1 MKASQDFPGGI
12 KHYFS
17 APNRRKTLIWG
28 GLGVVLLLSLGGSLL
43 APDSEDMAI
52 PTMKVKKGPITIKI
66 STSGELRAQDQVVI
80 SAVTD
85 KQILWLKPEGSWVEE
100 NDTLIV
106 FESEKYILS
115 RGEAESGVMMAKADL
130 VRAQSDIEAMQA
142 KEEAAKKNL
151 VTLPEL
157 VQKGFIQES
166 EYEEAQLTYLE
177 LKSKVRSLRASLQ
190 AAEANVSRAERGL
203 DQQERKLRQ
212 GVVLAPRAGLVVYAM
227 TGDIESQKKIS
238 LGMIPFEGQ
247 DLMFLP
253 DISSMM
259 VDTEI
264 SEVDLA
270 KVARSKPVE
279 IRLDAYPDVV
289 FKGEVTYIAD
299 LARRKISRITGRP
312 TGAKVFDVTIKMLD
326 EDRRLKPG
334 LTATLD
340 IIVDR
345 YGEVLAIPLEA
356 IFLDDQDQT
365 IAFVKNGGDIEIRR
379 VTIVESNDR
388 VAVVKEG
395 LRESEEVLLGRPAS
409 I

>member
-1 MKASQDFPGGI
+1 MKASQDLSSGI
-12 KHYFS
+12 KHYFF
-17 APNRRKTLIWG
+17 APNRRKTMIWAG
-28 GLGVVLLLSLGGSLL
+28 MGAVLLLSLGGSLL

-52 PTMKVKKGPITIKI
+52 PTMKVKKGPVTIKI

-130 VRAQSDIEAMQA
+130 VRAQSDLEAMQA

-151 VTLPEL
+151 ETLPEL
-157 VQKGFIQES
+157 VQKGFIQAS
-166 EYEEAQLTYLE
+166 EYEEAQLSYLE

-190 AAEANVSRAERGL
+190 ASEANVARAERGL
-203 DQQERKLRQ
+203 EQQERKLRQ

-227 TGDIESQKKIS
+227 SGDIENQKKIS

-270 KVARSKPVE
+270 KVKNQMPVE
-279 IRLDAYPDVV
+279 IRLDAYPDMV

-299 LARRKISRITGRP
+299 LAKRKISRITGRP
-312 TGAKVFDVTIKMLD
+312 TGAKVFDVTIKVLD

-345 YGEVLAIPLEA
+345 YGDVLAIPLEA

-365 IAFVKNGGDIEIRR
+365 IAFVKNGGNIEIRR

>member
-1 MKASQDFPGGI
+1 MKASQDLSSGI
-12 KHYFS
+12 KHYFF
-17 APNRRKTLIWG
+17 APNRRKTMIWAG
-28 GLGVVLLLSLGGSLL
+28 MGAVLLLSLGGSLL

-52 PTMKVKKGPITIKI
+52 PTMKIKKGPVTIKI

-130 VRAQSDIEAMQA
+130 VRAQSDLEAMQA

-151 VTLPEL
+151 ETLPEL
-157 VQKGFIQES
+157 VQKGFIQAS
-166 EYEEAQLTYLE
+166 EYEEAQLSYLE

-190 AAEANVSRAERGL
+190 ASEANVARAERGL
-203 DQQERKLRQ
+203 EQQERKLRQ

-227 TGDIESQKKIS
+227 SGDIENQKKIS

-270 KVARSKPVE
+270 KVKNQMPVE
-279 IRLDAYPDVV
+279 IRLDAYPDMV

-299 LARRKISRITGRP
+299 LAKRKISRITGRP
-312 TGAKVFDVTIKMLD
+312 TGAKVFDVTIKVLD

-345 YGEVLAIPLEA
+345 YGDVLAIPLEA
-356 IFLDDQDQT
+356 IFLDDHDQT
-365 IAFVKNGGDIEIRR
+365 IAFVKNDGNIEIRR

-395 LRESEEVLLGRPAS
+395 LQESEEVLLGRPTS